1 MAKYRNKRLAE
12 LARQLSYTPKKRK
25 LEQIPR
31 IRELALSID
40 RSKEYPYEFV
50 CYQITRFRP
59 E

>member
-31 IRELALSID
+31 IRDLALSIERAKQYP
-40 RSKEYPYEFV
+40 RSSTGP
-50 CYQITRFRP
+50 RFWP
-59 E
+59 T